1 MLFLCGHFVSAFLF
15 FDKRRLSEHL
25 LGLLAGALL
34 VAGALLAVFF
44 AQELLIE
51 LANASLW

>member
-1 MLFLCGHFVSAFLF
+1 MLFLCGHFVSALLF

-34 VAGALLAVFF
+34 AVFF
-44 AQELLIE
+44 AQELLVE